1 MPESMDLKDRDIR
14 QRDLVPAKKLKDTT
28 IVVIG
33 AGAVGRQV
41 IGILSHMGASTINIV
56 DPDMVSVENLA
67 VQGYRP
73 DQIGKSK
80 VVACK
85 EDFSAVNPGQLM
97 IRTYE
102 EKFNRF
108 MKFPISG
115 PLVVFSCVD
124 SIESRRFIFE
134 ALLEARSYKDKYA
147 MFVDGRM
154 AAEYL
159 EVYTHLQGRSKDYYL
174 ESLGLDNREYPASCT
189 GRTTLYSCYTLAGMM
204 VAEFV
209 KWLRDQP
216 LAICNSQVYNMF
228 ASDYKSEQYP
238 D

>member
-1 MPESMDLKDRDIR
+1 LSETVDLKDRDIR
-14 QRDLVPAKKLKDTT
+14 QRDLVPAEKLKDTT
-28 IVVIG
+28 ILVIG

-41 IGILSHMGASTINIV
+41 IGILSHMGASVINIV
-56 DPDMVSVENLA
+56 DPDTVSVENLA

-73 DQIGKSK
+73 SQIGMPK
-80 VVACK
+80 VLACK
-85 EDFSAVNPGQLM
+85 QDFTEVNPGKLT
-97 IRTYE
+97 IRTFQ
-102 EKFNRF
+102 EKFSRY
-108 MKFPISG
+108 MKFPING
-115 PLVVFSCVD
+115 KLVVFSCVD

-134 ALLEARSYKDKYA
+134 ALMEAKLYKDKYA
-147 MFVDGRM
+147 MFIDGRM

-159 EVYTHLQGRSKDYYL
+159 EVYTHLSGKSQEYYQ
-174 ESLGLDNREYPASCT
+174 ESLGIDNQEFPASCT

-228 ASDYKSEQYP
+228 ASDYKMTQHL